1 MKLALITDLHF
12 GVRNDNFAFADYQ
25 EKFFE
30 HVFFPYLKENEIDT
44 IVDLGDT
51 FDRRKYINFV
61 SLDRAKSMFFDPI
74 DENQYNFHV
83 LVGNHDSFYKNTLE
97 INSINLLA
105 EQYNI
110 HIYDQPEVATFD
122 GLKVVMLPWICSN
135 NEEDVKSLCTS
146 TDAQVLFGHLELS
159 GYQMYKGQAIHHGM
173 SDDWLKKFDVVCT
186 GHYHTKST
194 TGNVNYLGCP
204 YEMTWSDFDD
214 PKGFHIFDTDTRE
227 LTFIQNPYRMFHKVH
242 YDDQEKSMEQVV
254 NQDFSELEGTYVKV
268 IVAEKTNP
276 YWFDMFIEKLEK
288 AGPIHV
294 QVVEDHLNLDLASDD
309 DIVNEAE
316 DTLTILNKYI
326 EALDVT
332 VSKGKLESTIKDLY
346 SEALSVS

>member
-1 MKLALITDLHF
+1 
-12 GVRNDNFAFADYQ
+12 
-25 EKFFE
+25 
-30 HVFFPYLKENEIDT
+30 
-44 IVDLGDT
+44 
-51 FDRRKYINFV
+51 
-61 SLDRAKSMFFDPI
+61 
-74 DENQYNFHV
+74 
-83 LVGNHDSFYKNTLE
+83 
-97 INSINLLA
+97 
-105 EQYNI
+105 
-110 HIYDQPEVATFD
+110 
-122 GLKVVMLPWICSN
+122 
-135 NEEDVKSLCTS
+135 
-146 TDAQVLFGHLELS
+146 
-159 GYQMYKGQAIHHGM
+159 
-173 SDDWLKKFDVVCT
+173 
-186 GHYHTKST
+186 
-194 TGNVNYLGCP
+194 
-204 YEMTWSDFDD
+204 MTWSDFDD

-268 IVAEKTNP
+268 IVTEKSNP

-309 DIVNEAE
+309 EIVNEAE

-326 EALDVT
+326 DALDVS